1 MDQDKFSVEQLSVF
15 ANEAIQM
22 MDDLSF
28 VERQAWFGFYDGGD
42 GWHINT
48 ELANHD
54 GSLTEL
60 GSLFASLAADDQV
73 ASISPP
79 VEAQPTTTWSQFSC
93 SVME

>member
-73 ASISPP
+73 ASISAP
-79 VEAQPTTTWSQFSC
+79 VETQPTTTWSQFSC